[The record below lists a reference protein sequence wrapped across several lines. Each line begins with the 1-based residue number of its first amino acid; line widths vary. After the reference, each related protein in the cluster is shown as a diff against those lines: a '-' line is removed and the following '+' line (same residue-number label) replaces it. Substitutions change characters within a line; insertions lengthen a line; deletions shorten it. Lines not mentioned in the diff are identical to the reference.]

1 MGDGTSI
8 FIRHETT
15 RNMGQGRQRPRR
27 QSQKEKDKR
36 ILALMKDLRKN
47 LISLTQED
55 LPLQNKQ
62 HNEHS
67 LQQNCSQEDEEG

>member
-1 MGDGTSI
+1 MLHLITCDMKRGI
-8 FIRHETT
+8 K
-15 RNMGQGRQRPRR
+15 GRV
-27 QSQKEKDKR
+27 DF
-36 ILALMKDLRKN
+36 MKN
-47 LISLTQED
+47 LIPLTQED